1 MTPAQNPQLQSFW
14 PASNTLRHS
23 PRVLVTGRRG
33 VLGPARRGEDIHR
46 STAATVLGV
55 SVDFVTAEQR
65 RAAKTINFG
74 LIYGMSAYGLAQAL
88 GISTKEAE
96 QFIAVY
102 FARYA
107 GVQAYMQETLAG
119 AERDGRVETLYG
131 RVRYLPDIQSKNW
144 NLREN
149 ARRMAINARI
159 QGTAA
164 DVIKIAMRR
173 VHAALAREGL
183 DARLL
188 LQVHDELVVE
198 AAERAVEPV
207 AALLR
212 REMEGAGTLAV
223 PLLVEVGVGRSWAE
237 AH

>member
-1 MTPAQNPQLQSFW
+1 MIEAFPS
-14 PASNTLRHS
+14 
-23 PRVLVTGRRG
+23 
-33 VLGPARRGEDIHR
+33 GEDIHR

-55 SVDFVTAEQR
+55 AVDLVTGEQR

-88 GISTKEAE
+88 GISNKEAE

-107 GVQAYMQETLAG
+107 GVQGYMQETLAA

-131 RVRYLPDIQSKNW
+131 RRRYLPDIQSKNW

-149 ARRMAINARI
+149 ARRVAINARI

-164 DVIKIAMRR
+164 DLMKLAMIAVDRR
-173 VHAALAREGL
+173 LRAEHPK
-183 DARLL
+183 ARLL
-188 LQVHDELVVE
+188 LSVHDELVLE
-198 AAERAVEPV
+198 APAAEAPAVAELVRVEMAGV
-207 AALLR
+207 A
-212 REMEGAGTLAV
+212 ELAV
-223 PLLVEVGVGRSWAE
+223 PLVVDSGVGPTWFDAKS
-237 AH
+237 